1 MKGAFMSKR
10 IAIYARV
17 STSSQSPQNQIDVL
31 TELAN
36 RQGYTI
42 IKIYTDNGISGTKL
56 TADRP
61 ALNELMTD
69 ARKRKFDMVLVW
81 SLDRLGRSLK
91 HCLELLQELQ
101 ELKVDLFF
109 QQQGMDTSTS
119 SGKLMFSMIGAFAE
133 FERNIIRERV
143 MAGQQRAKANGV
155 KFGRPS
161 KMSDGM
167 RSAVKLL
174 REKGMGIKQIAK
186 QLQIGVGT
194 VYSVMQVA

>member
-1 MKGAFMSKR
+1 MSKR
-10 IAIYARV
+10 VAIYARV
-17 STSSQSPQNQIDVL
+17 STSSQTTQNQIDVL

-42 IKIYTDNGISGTKL
+42 IKIYSDNGFSGTKS

-61 ALNELMTD
+61 ALNDLMTD
-69 ARKRKFDMVLVW
+69 ARKKQFDMVLVW

-109 QQQGMDTSTS
+109 HQQGMDTSTS
-119 SGKLMFSMIGAFAE
+119 SGKLMFSMIGAFSE

-161 KMSDGM
+161 KMNDGM

-174 REKGMGIKQIAK
+174 REKGMGIKQIARE
-186 QLQIGVGT
+186 LQIGVGT
-194 VYSVMQVA
+194 VYSVMSVA

>member
-17 STSSQSPQNQIDVL
+17 STSLQTTQNQIDAL

-42 IKIYTDNGISGTKL
+42 IKIYSDNGISGTKL

-61 ALNELMTD
+61 ALNDLMTD

-161 KMSDGM
+161 KMNDGM

-194 VYSVMQVA
+194 VYSVISVA

>member
-17 STSSQSPQNQIDVL
+17 STTLQCPQNQIAVL

-42 IKIYTDNGISGTKL
+42 IKIYSDNGISGTKL

-61 ALNELMTD
+61 ALNDLMTD
-69 ARKRKFDMVLVW
+69 ARKKSFDMVLVW

-161 KMSDGM
+161 KMNDGM

>member
-10 IAIYARV
+10 IAIYART
-17 STSSQSPQNQIDVL
+17 STAKFQTTQNQIDAL

-42 IKIYTDNGISGTKL
+42 IKIYSDNGFSGTKS

-61 ALNELMTD
+61 ALNELMKD
-69 ARKRKFDMVLVW
+69 ARKKSFDMVLVW

-143 MAGQQRAKANGV
+143 MAGQMRAKANGV

-161 KMSDGM
+161 KMNDGM
-167 RSAVKLL
+167 KSAVKLL
-174 REKGMGIKQIAK
+174 RERGMGIKQIAK

-194 VYSVMQVA
+194 VYSVMSV

>member
-1 MKGAFMSKR
+1 MSKR
-10 IAIYARV
+10 IAIYARC

-42 IKIYTDNGISGTKL
+42 IKIYTDNGFSGTKL

-133 FERNIIRERV
+133 FEKSILTERIL
-143 MAGQQRAKANGV
+143 AGQARAKANGV

-161 KMSDGM
+161 KMNDGM

-174 REKGMGIKQIAK
+174 RENGMGIKQIAK
-186 QLQIGVGT
+186 ELKIGIGT
-194 VYSVMQVA
+194 VYSVMSA

>member
-1 MKGAFMSKR
+1 MSKR

-17 STSSQSPQNQIDVL
+17 STSSQTTQNQIDVL

-42 IKIYTDNGISGTKL
+42 IKIYSDNGFSGTKS

-61 ALNELMTD
+61 ALNELMND
-69 ARKRKFDMVLVW
+69 ARKKQFDMVLVW

-109 QQQGMDTSTS
+109 HQQGMDTSTS

-143 MAGQQRAKANGV
+143 MAGQMRAKANGV
-155 KFGRPS
+155 KLGRPS
-161 KMSDGM
+161 KMNDGM
-167 RSAVKLL
+167 RSAVKIL
-174 REKGMGIKQIAK
+174 RGKGMGIKQIAK
-186 QLQIGVGT
+186 ELQIGVGT
-194 VYSVMQVA
+194 CYSVLELV

>member
-1 MKGAFMSKR
+1 MSKR

-17 STSSQSPQNQIDVL
+17 STTLQCPQNQIAVL

-42 IKIYTDNGISGTKL
+42 IKIYSDNGISGTKL

-61 ALNELMTD
+61 ALNDLMTD
-69 ARKRKFDMVLVW
+69 ARKKSFDMVLVW

-161 KMSDGM
+161 KMNDGM

>member
-1 MKGAFMSKR
+1 MSKR
-10 IAIYARV
+10 IAIYARC

-42 IKIYTDNGISGTKL
+42 IKIYTDNGISGTKS

-101 ELKVDLFF
+101 ELKIDLFF

-133 FERNIIRERV
+133 FERNLIRDRV
-143 MAGQQRAKANGV
+143 IAGQQRAKANGV
-155 KFGRPS
+155 KLGRKS
-161 KMSDGM
+161 KMNDGM

-174 REKGMGIKQIAK
+174 RENGMGIKQIAK
-186 QLQIGVGT
+186 ELKIGIGT
-194 VYSVMQVA
+194 VYSVMSA

>member
-1 MKGAFMSKR
+1 MSKR
-10 IAIYARV
+10 VAIYARV
-17 STSSQSPQNQIDVL
+17 STSLQSPQNQIDAL

-42 IKIYTDNGISGTKL
+42 IKIYSDNGFSGTKS

-61 ALNELMTD
+61 ALNDLMAD
-69 ARKRKFDMVLVW
+69 ARKKSFDMVLVW

-133 FERNIIRERV
+133 FERNLIRERV
-143 MAGQQRAKANGV
+143 LAGQMRAKANGV
-155 KFGRPS
+155 KIGRPS
-161 KMSDGM
+161 KMNDGM

-174 REKGMGIKQIAK
+174 REKGMGIKQIARE
-186 QLQIGVGT
+186 LQIGVGT
-194 VYSVMQVA
+194 VYSVMQVS

>member
-1 MKGAFMSKR
+1 MSKR
-10 IAIYARV
+10 VAIYARV
-17 STSSQSPQNQIDVL
+17 STSLQSPQNQIDAL

-42 IKIYTDNGISGTKL
+42 IKIYSDNGFSGTKS

-61 ALNELMTD
+61 ALNDLMTD
-69 ARKRKFDMVLVW
+69 ARKKSFDMVLVW

-143 MAGQQRAKANGV
+143 LAGQMRAKANGV

-161 KMSDGM
+161 KMNDGM
-167 RSAVKLL
+167 KSAVKLL

-194 VYSVMQVA
+194 VYSVMSVA

>member
-1 MKGAFMSKR
+1 MSKR
-10 IAIYARV
+10 VAIYARV
-17 STSSQSPQNQIDVL
+17 STSSQSTQNQIDVL

-42 IKIYTDNGISGTKL
+42 IKIYSDNGFSGTKS

-61 ALNELMTD
+61 ALNDLMTD
-69 ARKRKFDMVLVW
+69 ARKKSFDMVLVW

-109 QQQGMDTSTS
+109 HQQGMDTSTS

-161 KMSDGM
+161 KMNDGM

-194 VYSVMQVA
+194 VYSVI

>member
-1 MKGAFMSKR
+1 MSKR

-17 STSSQSPQNQIDVL
+17 STTLQSPQNQIDAL

-42 IKIYTDNGISGTKL
+42 IKIYSDNGISGTKL

-61 ALNELMTD
+61 ALNDLMTD

-161 KMSDGM
+161 KMNDGM

-194 VYSVMQVA
+194 VYSVMSVA

>member
-1 MKGAFMSKR
+1 MSKR
-10 IAIYARV
+10 VAIYARV
-17 STSSQSPQNQIDVL
+17 STSLQSPQNQLDAL

-42 IKIYTDNGISGTKL
+42 IKIYSDNGFSGTKS

-61 ALNELMTD
+61 ALNDLMTD
-69 ARKRKFDMVLVW
+69 ARKKSFDMVLVW

-143 MAGQQRAKANGV
+143 MAGQIRAKANGV

-161 KMSDGM
+161 KMNDGM

-194 VYSVMQVA
+194 VYSVMSVA

>member
-1 MKGAFMSKR
+1 MSKR
-10 IAIYARV
+10 IAIYARC
-17 STSSQSPQNQIDVL
+17 STTLQCPQNQIDAL

-42 IKIYTDNGISGTKL
+42 IKIYTDNGFSGTKL

-161 KMSDGM
+161 KMNDGM

-194 VYSVMQVA
+194 VYSVMSA

>member
-1 MKGAFMSKR
+1 MSKR

-42 IKIYTDNGISGTKL
+42 IKIYTDNGFSGTKL

-133 FERNIIRERV
+133 FEKSILTERIL
-143 MAGQQRAKANGV
+143 AGQARAKANGV

-161 KMSDGM
+161 KMNDGM

-186 QLQIGVGT
+186 ELKIGIGT
-194 VYSVMQVA
+194 VYSVMSA

>member
-1 MKGAFMSKR
+1 MSKR
-10 IAIYARV
+10 IAIYART
-17 STSSQSPQNQIDVL
+17 STSSQSTQNQIDVL

-42 IKIYTDNGISGTKL
+42 IKIYSDNGFSGTKS

-61 ALNELMTD
+61 ALNDLMTD
-69 ARKRKFDMVLVW
+69 ARKKSFDMVLVW

-109 QQQGMDTSTS
+109 HQQGMDTSTS

-143 MAGQQRAKANGV
+143 LAGQQRAKANGV
-155 KFGRPS
+155 KLGRPS
-161 KMSDGM
+161 KMNDGM

-194 VYSVMQVA
+194 VYSVI

>member
-1 MKGAFMSKR
+1 MSKR

-17 STSSQSPQNQIDVL
+17 STTSQSPQNQIDVL

-42 IKIYTDNGISGTKL
+42 IKIYSDNGFSGTKL

-61 ALNELMTD
+61 ALNDLMTD

-143 MAGQQRAKANGV
+143 MAGQARAKANGV

-161 KMSDGM
+161 KMNDGM

-194 VYSVMQVA
+194 CYSVLGTS

>member
-1 MKGAFMSKR
+1 MKR

-17 STSSQSPQNQIDVL
+17 STSSQSTQNQIDVL

-36 RQGYTI
+36 RQGHTI
-42 IKIYTDNGISGTKL
+42 IKIYTDNGFSGTKL
-56 TADRP
+56 TSDRP
-61 ALNELMTD
+61 ALNDLMTD
-69 ARKRKFDMVLVW
+69 ARKKSFDMVLVW

-143 MAGQQRAKANGV
+143 MAGQMRAKANE
-155 KFGRPS
+155 KTIGRPS
-161 KMSDGM
+161 KMNDGM

-194 VYSVMQVA
+194 VYSVMSVA

>member
-1 MKGAFMSKR
+1 MSKR
-10 IAIYARV
+10 VAIYARV
-17 STSSQSPQNQIDVL
+17 STSSQTTQNQIDVL

-36 RQGYTI
+36 RQGHTI
-42 IKIYTDNGISGTKL
+42 IKIYSDNGFSGTKS

-61 ALNELMTD
+61 ALNDLMTD
-69 ARKRKFDMVLVW
+69 ARKKQFDMVLVW

-119 SGKLMFSMIGAFAE
+119 SGKLMFSMIAAFAE

-143 MAGQQRAKANGV
+143 MAGQMRAKANGV

-161 KMSDGM
+161 KMNDGM

-194 VYSVMQVA
+194 VYSVMQIA